1 MPFDKI
7 GLTPFYYETFIKH
20 KLNLKLCCQIT
31 IIIFVKKNAENIKL
45 IFKDMMRFNA
55 ALFLLVMFESL
66 YFASQTHAICY
77 YLISGVCFI
86 GALMEMVGYRNIRH
100 WGKC

>member
-1 MPFDKI
+1 
-7 GLTPFYYETFIKH
+7 
-20 KLNLKLCCQIT
+20 
-31 IIIFVKKNAENIKL
+31 
-45 IFKDMMRFNA
+45 MMRFNA